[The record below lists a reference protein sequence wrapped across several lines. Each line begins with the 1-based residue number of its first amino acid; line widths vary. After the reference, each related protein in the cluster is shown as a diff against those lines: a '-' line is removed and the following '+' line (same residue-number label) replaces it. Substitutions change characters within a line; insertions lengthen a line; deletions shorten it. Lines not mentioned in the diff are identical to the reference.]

1 MGIPRP
7 TLYVAIT
14 NHGFGHATRTA
25 SVVAAIQKRV
35 PDLLVIVTTAAPR
48 WLLESYITDDFIY
61 RPRAFDIGVIQC
73 DCLNMDKAA
82 TLEHLDKIRIR
93 QAELIASEVSFIQQ
107 NGVGLILGDIPP
119 LISLIAQAA
128 HVPCWMLGNFGWD
141 FIYRAWGD
149 DFVEMADWISDCF
162 GLCDRLF
169 RLPFHEPMKAF
180 RTIEDVGF
188 VGGSPHFDL
197 ELIREMFQL
206 TVPREQTALIT
217 FGGLNLQQIPY
228 EGLQRY
234 PDWQFITFDQ
244 QASELPNLCKISDR
258 KYRPVD
264 FMPLCGRIISKPGYG
279 TFAEA
284 CRTGTPVVSLER
296 EDFAEAEI
304 LLSGI
309 RQYSFHQILPTAIFY
324 EGTWE
329 FLEEPLTPPIAPLA
343 GIEDGNLSIATAI
356 ADYFA

>member
-1 MGIPRP
+1 MARP

-25 SVVAAIQKRV
+25 SVVEAIQNAC

-48 WLLESYITDDFIY
+48 WLLESYIGGDFIY
-61 RPRAFDIGVIQC
+61 RPRAFDIGVIQQ
-73 DCLNMDKAA
+73 DCLQMDKVA
-82 TLEHLDKIRIR
+82 TLSHLYDIRIR
-93 QAELIASEVSFIQQ
+93 QADLIASEVDFMRQ
-107 NGVGLILGDIPP
+107 NGVGLILADIPP
-119 LISLIAQAA
+119 LMGLIAQAA
-128 HVPCWMLGNFGWD
+128 QLPCWMLGNFGWD

-149 DFVEMADWISDCF
+149 DFQEVADWISDCF
-162 GLCDRLF
+162 GVCDRLF

-180 RTIEDVGF
+180 STVEDVGF
-188 VGGSPHFDL
+188 VGGTPHFSPEQL
-197 ELIREMFQL
+197 RETFHIEAA
-206 TVPREQTALIT
+206 REQTAMIT

-228 EGLQRY
+228 EGLRQY

-244 QASELPNLCKISDR
+244 QAPDLPNLCKIRDR
-258 KYRPVD
+258 RYRPVD

-284 CRTGTPVVSLER
+284 CRTGTGIVSLER

-309 RQYSFHQILPTAIFY
+309 QHYAPHQILPAATFY

-329 FLEEPLTPPIAPLA
+329 FLHTPLSPPTQPDVEIL
-343 GIEDGNLSIATAI
+343 DGNLAI
-356 ADYFA
+356 AEAIAAFFA